1 MCYNKCN
8 NKCREVNNMPDYK
21 PIPIGI
27 EDFKRIIDNG
37 YYFIDKTMMIK
48 ELIDN
53 GNAVTLFTRPR
64 RFGKTL
70 NMSMLRRFFEKTD
83 EDNSYLF
90 DGLKISGAGEKYYE
104 YMEKYPVISISLKSM
119 KQPTYEAA
127 FTRFRSLIARE
138 FERHDDI
145 IASDKLKPLQKKQFS
160 EIYNGTA
167 DDSVYEESLKL
178 LSDCLSTVYGK
189 NVIVFI
195 DEYDVPLE
203 NAYFNDFYKEMTD
216 LIRSVFESVLKTN
229 DSLEFAVLTGCLRI
243 SKESIFTG
251 LNNLNVYPVTD
262 NAMSQYFGFTEQEV
276 KNLANYY
283 GLSDCFDTIKNWYD
297 GYLFGETDIYNP
309 WSVLKYIQF
318 ALHNENNLPDAYWVN
333 TSSNSIIHE
342 LVAKSDRRIRDDI
355 EKLIKGESIE
365 KPLYQDIT
373 YVNMNV
379 KSDYIWSFL
388 LHTGYLKPVKIYKKG
403 LQTYFTA
410 VIPNL
415 EIVTIYENTF
425 RQWFDESIRVA
436 DKSILLNAVLD
447 GNAETFELEVNRWL
461 LKSISYHDGYENF
474 YHGFLVGLLEYS
486 DDYEVLSNREN
497 GTGRSDIVIR
507 NVLTGKKAVIIEIK
521 SVREKNGETF
531 DGQCAEALKQIED
544 RQYEVNLKNEGYT
557 DIVKYGIAFK
567 EKKCRIKKAD
577 K

>member
-1 MCYNKCN
+1 MS
-8 NKCREVNNMPDYK
+8 EYK

-27 EDFKRIIDNG
+27 EDFKRLIDDG
-37 YYFIDKTMMIK
+37 YYFVDKTLMIK
-48 ELIDN
+48 ELIDMKGMVN
-53 GNAVTLFTRPR
+53 LYTRPR

-70 NMSMLRRFFEKTD
+70 NMSMLRRFFEKTK

-90 DGLKISGAGEKYYE
+90 DGLAIVEAGEKYHK
-104 YMEKYPVISISLKSM
+104 YMGQYPVISISLKGM
-119 KQPTYEAA
+119 KQASYEDS
-127 FTRFRSLIARE
+127 FDKFKDIIISE
-138 FERHDDI
+138 FERHDYI
-145 IASDKLKPLQKKQFS
+145 LSSDKLKPRQRKVF
-160 EIYNGTA
+160 EDIYSDKA
-167 DDSVYEESLKL
+167 DDSVYNTALKL
-178 LSDCLSTVYGK
+178 LSDCLYEVYGK
-189 NVIVFI
+189 KVIVLI

-203 NAYFNDFYKEMTD
+203 NAYFNGFYDEMIN

-229 DSLEFAVLTGCLRI
+229 DSLEFAVMTGCLRI

-262 NAMSQYFGFTEQEV
+262 NAFSQYFGFTEQEV
-276 KNLANYY
+276 KQLADYY
-283 GLSDCFDTIKNWYD
+283 GLSDYFDIIKTWYD
-297 GYLFGETDIYNP
+297 GYLFGKTEIYNP
-309 WSVLKYIQF
+309 WSVLKYVQYSLSNDSSI
-318 ALHNENNLPDAYWVN
+318 PDAYWVN

-342 LVAKSDRRIRDDI
+342 LVVKGDRRIREDI
-355 EKLIKGESIE
+355 EKLIKGDSIE

-388 LHTGYLKPVKIYKKG
+388 LHTGYLKPIRIYKKG
-403 LQTYFTA
+403 IQTYFSA

-436 DKSILLNAVLD
+436 DKSVLLNAVLD

-486 DDYEVLSNREN
+486 DEYLVESNRES
-497 GTGRSDIVIR
+497 GTGRNDIVIK
-507 NVLTGKKAVIIEIK
+507 NVLTREIAVVLEIK
-521 SVREKNGETF
+521 SVDKNGTL
-531 DGQCAEALKQIED
+531 DSMCDIALKQIDEK
-544 RQYEVNLKNEGYT
+544 QYEANLGYEGYKK
-557 DIVKYGIAFK
+557 IIKYGIAFEGK
-567 EKKCRIKKAD
+567 RCMIKKG
-577 K
+577 

>member
-1 MCYNKCN
+1 
-8 NKCREVNNMPDYK
+8 MPDYK
-21 PIPIGI
+21 PIPIGT
-27 EDFKRIIDNG
+27 EDFKEIIYKNYYFVDKTLLIKDILDNG
-37 YYFIDKTMMIK
+37 SKI
-48 ELIDN
+48 
-53 GNAVTLFTRPR
+53 TLFTRPR

-70 NMSMLRRFFEKTD
+70 NISMLRRYFEKTE

-90 DGLKISGAGEKYYE
+90 DSLKISEAGNKYKS
-104 YMEKYPVISISLKSM
+104 YMGQYPVISISLKSM
-119 KQPTYEAA
+119 KQPTWEESFFEYQ
-127 FTRFRSLIARE
+127 TLIIDE
-138 FERHDDI
+138 FEKNRYVLECPAITFDERNQYEVI
-145 IASDKLKPLQKKQFS
+145 CSR
-160 EIYNGTA
+160 TA
-167 DDSVYEESLKL
+167 YKTSYATALRL
-178 LSDCLSTVYGK
+178 LSKCLKKAYKT
-189 NVIVFI
+189 NVIVLI

-203 NAYFNDFYKEMTD
+203 NAYFNGFYDEMVN

-251 LNNLNVYPVTD
+251 LNNLKVYSVSD
-262 NAMSQYFGFTEQEV
+262 AAFSQYFGFTEQEV
-276 KNLANYY
+276 RELAEYY
-283 GLSDCFDTIKNWYD
+283 NISERFDEIKTWYD
-297 GYLFGETDIYNP
+297 GYRFGKTEIYNP
-309 WSVLKYIQF
+309 WSVLNYIKDSV
-318 ALHNENNLPDAYWVN
+318 ADNGCIPDAYWVN

-342 LVAKSDRRIRDDI
+342 LIVKSDRRIRDDI
-355 EKLIKGESIE
+355 EKLIKGNSIE

-379 KSDYIWSFL
+379 KSEYIWSFL

-403 LQTYFTA
+403 IQTYFSA

-425 RQWFDESIRVA
+425 RQWFDESIRIA
-436 DKSILLNAVLD
+436 DKSVLLNAVLD
-447 GNAETFELEVNRWL
+447 GNTETFELEVNRWL

-497 GTGRSDIVIR
+497 GTGRSDIVIK

-521 SVREKNGETF
+521 SVRDINIEAF
-531 DGQCAEALKQIED
+531 DSKCNEALKQIED

-557 DIVKYGIAFK
+557 NIVKYGIAFR
-567 EKKCRIKKAD
+567 EKRCRIKKAD

>member
-1 MCYNKCN
+1 MT
-8 NKCREVNNMPDYK
+8 DYK
-21 PIPIGI
+21 PIPIGV
-27 EDFKRIIDNG
+27 EDFKEIIDKN
-37 YYFIDKTMMIK
+37 YYFVDKTMLIK
-48 ELIDN
+48 DILDV
-53 GNAVTLFTRPR
+53 GAKVTLFTRPR

-70 NMSMLRRFFEKTD
+70 NMSMLRKFFENTD

-90 DGLKISGAGEKYYE
+90 DGLKIAGAGEKYHK
-104 YMEKYPVISISLKSM
+104 YMGQYPVISISLKSM
-119 KQPTYEAA
+119 KQADYQEA
-127 FTRFRSLIARE
+127 FSEFKNMISKEVWRHKELLI
-138 FERHDDI
+138 
-145 IASDKLKPLQKKQFS
+145 SDKIMPLSRKKLEMLCNDF
-160 EIYNGTA
+160 A
-167 DDSVYEESLKL
+167 DNSVYNTALKL
-178 LSDCLSTVYGK
+178 LSDCLYEAYGK
-189 NVIVFI
+189 KVIVLI

-203 NAYFNDFYKEMTD
+203 NAYFNGFYDEMIN

-262 NAMSQYFGFTEQEV
+262 NSMSQYFGFTENEV
-276 KNLANYY
+276 KELVDYY
-283 GLSDCFDTIKNWYD
+283 SMADELSVIKEWYD
-297 GYLFGETDIYNP
+297 GYLFGETEIYNP
-309 WSVLKYIQF
+309 WSLLKYIQF
-318 ALHNENNLPDAYWVN
+318 SLNNENNIPDAYWVN

-342 LVAKSDRRIRDDI
+342 LVVKSDRRIRDDI
-355 EKLIKGESIE
+355 ERLISGNSID

-403 LQTYFTA
+403 IQTYFTA

-425 RQWFDESIRVA
+425 RQWFDESIRIA
-436 DKSILLNAVLD
+436 DKSVLLNAVLD
-447 GNAETFELEVNRWL
+447 GDAETFELEVNRWL

-507 NVLTGKKAVIIEIK
+507 NVLTNKNAVIIEIK
-521 SVREKNGETF
+521 SVRDKNNETL
-531 DGQCAEALKQIED
+531 DGQCSEALNQIEN
-544 RQYEVNLKNEGYT
+544 RQYEINLKNEGYT
-557 DIVKYGIAFK
+557 DIVKYGISFR
-567 EKKCRIKKAD
+567 EKKCRIKKAEN
-577 K
+577 

>member
-1 MCYNKCN
+1 MADL
-8 NKCREVNNMPDYK
+8 R

-27 EDFKRIIDNG
+27 EDFKRLVDNE
-37 YYFIDKTMMIK
+37 YFFVDKTMLIK

-70 NMSMLRRFFEKTD
+70 NISMLRRYFEKTA
-83 EDNSYLF
+83 EDSSYLF
-90 DGLKISGAGEKYYE
+90 DGLKISGAGEKYRS
-104 YMEKYPVISISLKSM
+104 YMGQYPVINVSLKSM
-119 KQPTYEAA
+119 KQASFEESFFEYQTLIIEEFEKKRYTLECSEITFDERNQYEAICS
-127 FTRFRSLIARE
+127 R
-138 FERHDDI
+138 
-145 IASDKLKPLQKKQFS
+145 
-160 EIYNGTA
+160 TA
-167 DDSVYEESLKL
+167 YKTSYATALRL
-178 LSDCLSTVYGK
+178 LSKCLKKAHKT
-189 NVIVFI
+189 NVIVLI

-203 NAYFNDFYKEMTD
+203 NAYFNGFYDEMINI
-216 LIRSVFESVLKTN
+216 IRSVFEGVLKTN

-251 LNNLNVYPVTD
+251 LNNLKVYSVSD
-262 NAMSQYFGFTEQEV
+262 AAFAQYFGFTENEV
-276 KNLANYY
+276 KQITEYY
-283 GLSDCFDTIKNWYD
+283 GIEYCFDDLKIWYD
-297 GYLFGETDIYNP
+297 GYIFGETEIYNP
-309 WSVLKYIQF
+309 WSVLNYIF
-318 ALHNENNLPDAYWVN
+318 TVRTTKNYIPEAYWVN

-342 LVAKSDRRIRDDI
+342 LVVKSDRRIRDNI
-355 EKLIKGESIE
+355 ETLIKGDSID

-403 LQTYFTA
+403 IQTYFTA

-425 RQWFDESIRVA
+425 RQWFDESVRIA
-436 DKSILLNAVLD
+436 DKCILFNAVLN
-447 GNAETFELEVNRWL
+447 GETGAFEAEINRWL
-461 LKSISYHDGYENF
+461 SKSISYHDGYENF

-497 GTGRSDIVIR
+497 GTGRSDIVIKDII
-507 NVLTGKKAVIIEIK
+507 TYKKAVIIEIK
-521 SVREKNGETF
+521 SVREKNGETL

-557 DIVKYGIAFK
+557 DIIKYGIAFR
-567 EKKCRIKKAD
+567 EKKCKVIKAD
-577 K
+577 E